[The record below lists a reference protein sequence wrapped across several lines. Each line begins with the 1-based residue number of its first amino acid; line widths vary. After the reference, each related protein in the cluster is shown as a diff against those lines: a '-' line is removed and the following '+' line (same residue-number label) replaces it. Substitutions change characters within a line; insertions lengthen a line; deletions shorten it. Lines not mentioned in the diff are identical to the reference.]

1 MKKLTY
7 LLLTTLLITS
17 ACNNNNEKTDFSSP
31 KSLFVDQITSHTAG
45 VISITSSIKLKLAK
59 NWGDS
64 LAGKIIEKSIFAFS
78 PKLEGKTFWQDNRT
92 IVFEPTKNLTSG
104 QVFQTTVDL
113 KALFPNNTSDKENFK
128 FEFQTLIQNFEV
140 KTSGIRFYSKK
151 DLTKVK
157 VEGQLQT
164 ADYAGFDT
172 IKKMITAKQ
181 GGTSLKITWNGTVG
195 NNQYKFTVENITRG
209 ETPIPVELRVSGAPI
224 GLSKSEDLEIEIPS
238 LSDYKVVSS
247 QIKRGKENY
256 ISVLF
261 SDPLSEKQDLN
272 GLVEFSNLS
281 SRPRTVININ
291 ELKIYPT
298 STIENQAD
306 LVINMAIKNIAGFK
320 LKEDYT
326 ATLQF
331 TQSKPEVKLV
341 ETSNKAIMPNSKGLV
356 LPFEAVGLNAVDIT
370 VIKIYETNILQ
381 HLQINDLS
389 GDYQLRR
396 VGKPIVQKTVYLNTS
411 GVTNLNSWNRFTL
424 DLEDIISTEPGA
436 IYQIKIGFKKKHS
449 IFFCAN
455 TQDEEAIE
463 ELPDDW
469 GAQDEASYWDSYE
482 YYDYDYDWEQR
493 DNPCS
498 NSYYG
503 SSRSVSKTLFA
514 SDLGIIAKNR
524 EGGNLQ
530 IFITNLLST
539 NPIEGVTVQLFDY
552 QQQLIAESKTDT
564 EGKATLVPDGRP
576 FIVVAKKDR
585 QTGYLKL
592 DDGSSLSLSNFDV
605 SGVSITNGLKGFL
618 YGERGVWRPAD
629 TIHLGFILEDI
640 DNDVPQKHPVVMEL
654 YNPTGQLASRK
665 VSSNAIGNMY
675 RFDFIT
681 PTDAPTGRWQAKAKV
696 GGATFTKTVK
706 IETIK
711 PNRLKVKL
719 EFDQQKFTA
728 NSQYV
733 KGNLNVRWLTGATAG
748 NLNAEYELLFSPITT
763 KFKNYPNY
771 NFDDESK
778 DFYSERTMVYQ
789 GKVNADGYAKI
800 NINLGNV
807 EDAPGALSAKFYGKV
822 YEQGGDFSISSVT
835 VPYYPF
841 SSFVGIKAPDGD
853 KRGILL
859 TDEDHTIRIAT
870 VDSEGNPVSRNN
882 VKIELYKLDWKW
894 WWDSSYDNI
903 SSYVGNSYSEAVQT
917 TTVSTR
923 NGEGSWKLK
932 IDYPEWGRYYV
943 KVTDSHS
950 GHSSGQI
957 VYLDWPGWAGKA
969 KRGDLDGAAMLDFSI
984 EKEEYKVGDQIT
996 LSIPTT
1002 QGNRL
1007 LVSLESGSKILE
1019 TFWVK
1024 TEESNTNVTFEAT
1037 NEMAPNVYVNLTM
1050 IQPHGQEK
1058 NDLPIR
1064 LYGVQSI
1071 KVVDATTVLKPIIK
1085 MPNELRPEQKFS
1097 IEVSENTG
1105 KPMSYTIAMVDEGLL
1120 DITNYKTPD
1129 PWSSF
1134 FRREALGVKTWD
1146 VYDDVM
1152 GAFSGEMRHLL
1163 AIGGDGE
1170 LEAKEQKEA
1179 NRFKPVVKFLGP
1191 FNLKAGESKTHTIRM
1206 PQYIG
1211 SVKTMVVAS
1220 TKGAF
1225 GMADKVTPVKQPLM
1239 ILATLPRVAGPGEQM
1254 KLPVNVFALADNV
1267 KNVSL
1272 SVEVSGELALNGKKT
1287 ASIKFNKAGDQVV
1300 YFDITTKKTLGIGRV
1315 KVTAK
1320 SGKLEASYDIE
1331 LNIIPRNPAITAI
1344 QDKVISAN
1352 ENWKLAY
1359 KPVGIL
1365 GQNTATIEI
1374 SSMPS
1379 LNIEQRLNYLIQY
1392 PHGCIEQ
1399 TTSAVF
1405 AQLYLNKL
1413 MRLPENKQ
1421 TKIQKNIEAGIARL
1435 NSFQLS
1441 SGGFSYW
1448 PGNTY
1453 ANAWGTNYAG
1463 HFMVEAKKAGYA
1475 VSEGIISNWIN
1486 YQKQRANSWSKS
1498 STDNNDDLIQS
1509 YRLYTLALAGSPA
1522 KGAMN
1527 RMRENDNISL
1537 SAKWRLAL
1545 AYAVAGL
1552 DKQAIKLI
1560 EGLSEAEP
1568 GSNTSNYRNSFGS
1581 STRDQAMILE
1591 TLLALN
1597 QKEKAFELLMELAKK
1612 MGDKNNWMSTQTT
1625 AYSFIAIAKYA
1636 DKFKLDEA
1644 TNVTVNI
1651 AGTNSTVNGSD
1662 FINQVSLANADKI
1675 STIDITN
1682 NGAAPIFARLIS
1694 AGTPIEGNEEAIT
1707 RNIKLK
1713 VNYIDMNGNSVNVNK
1728 LAQGSNF
1735 KAKVTIS
1742 NPGQKGIYNELA
1754 LTQIFPSGWEIINTR
1769 LDGSETA
1776 NSEATYMDIRDDR
1789 VMHYFD
1795 LDPNQTKTFTV
1806 LLNASYKG
1814 RYYLPSISVGAMYD
1828 NSIFAS
1834 KVGRWVD
1841 VVGK

>member
-1 MKKLTY
+1 MKILIN
-7 LLLTTLLITS
+7 LLIATLFITL
-17 ACNNNNEKTDFSSP
+17 ACTKDSNKADFSSP
-31 KSLFVDQITSHTAG
+31 KSLFVDQVTSHTAG
-45 VISITSSIKLKLAK
+45 VISITSTIKLKLAK

-64 LAGKIIEKSIFAFS
+64 LTGKTIEKSIFGFS

-92 IVFEPTKNLTSG
+92 IVFEPAKNLTSG

-113 KALFPNNTSDKENFK
+113 KALFPNNTGNKETFK
-128 FEFQTLIQNFEV
+128 FEFQTLVQNFDV
-140 KTSGIRFYSKK
+140 KTNGIRFYSKK
-151 DLTKVK
+151 DLTKIK

-164 ADYAGFDT
+164 ADFAMFDN

-181 GGTSLKITWNGTVG
+181 GSTSLKITWNGSVG
-195 NNQYKFTVENITRG
+195 NNQYKFTIENIIRG
-209 ETPIPVELRVSGAPI
+209 ESPIPVELIISGVPI
-224 GLSKSEDLEIEIPS
+224 GLSKSEELEIDIPS

-261 SDPLSEKQDLN
+261 SDPLSENQNLN

-298 STIENQAD
+298 STIENEAN

-341 ETSNKAIMPNSKGLV
+341 DNSNKAIMPNSKGLV

-370 VIKIYETNILQ
+370 VVKIYEDNILQ
-381 HLQINDLS
+381 YLQVNNLS

-396 VGKPIVQKTVYLNTS
+396 VGKPIVQKTIPLNTS
-411 GVTNLNSWNRFTL
+411 GVTDLNSWNRFTL
-424 DLEDIISTEPGA
+424 DLEEIISTEPGA

-455 TQDEEAIE
+455 TEDEEAIE

-469 GAQDEASYWDSYE
+469 GAQDEVSYWDSYE
-482 YYDYDYDWEQR
+482 YYYDYNYDWEQR

-498 NSYYG
+498 SSYYG
-503 SSRSVSKTLFA
+503 NSRSVSKTLFA
-514 SDLGIIAKNR
+514 SDLGIIAKSR
-524 EGGNLQ
+524 EGGKVHV
-530 IFITNLLST
+530 FITNLLNT
-539 NPIEGVTVQLFDY
+539 EPIDGVSVEIYNY
-552 QQQLIAESKTDT
+552 QQQLIAQTKTNG
-564 EGKATLVPDGRP
+564 EGKAELVPDGIP
-576 FIVVAKKDR
+576 FVIVAKKDH
-585 QTGYLKL
+585 QSGYLKL

-605 SGVSITNGLKGFL
+605 SGTNIKNGLKGFL

-629 TIHLGFILEDI
+629 TVHIGFILEDLA
-640 DNDVPQKHPVVMEL
+640 NEVPQKHPVVMEL
-654 YNPTGQLASRK
+654 YNPTGQLVSRK
-665 VSSNAIGNMY
+665 VSSNAFGNMY

-681 PTDAPTGRWQAKAKV
+681 AVDAPTGNWQAKAKV
-696 GGATFTKTVK
+696 GGATFSKTVK

-719 EFDQQKFTA
+719 EFDKEKFTA
-728 NSQYV
+728 NDRYV
-733 KGNLNVRWLTGATAG
+733 DGDLNVRWFTGANAG
-748 NLNAEYELLFSPITT
+748 NLKAEYEMIMTPITT
-763 KFKNYPNY
+763 KFKKYPNY
-771 NFDDESK
+771 SFDDESK
-778 DFYSERTMVYQ
+778 DFYSERSMVYQ
-789 GKVNADGYAKI
+789 GRLNGDGYAKVPI
-800 NINLGNV
+800 DLGNR
-807 EDAPGALSAKFYGKV
+807 DNAPGALNVKLYGKV
-822 YEQGGDFSISSVT
+822 YEEGGDFSISSVT

-841 SSFVGIKAPDGD
+841 NSFVGVKVPEGD

-859 TDEDHTIRIAT
+859 TDEDHVIRIAT
-870 VDSEGNPVSRNN
+870 VDSEGNPVSKNN
-882 VKIELYKLDWKW
+882 IKVELYKLDWKW
-894 WWDSSYDNI
+894 WWDNSYDNI
-903 SSYVGNSYSEAVQT
+903 SYASNSYQEAVQT
-917 TTVSTR
+917 SSISTR
-923 NGEGSWKLK
+923 NGEGTWKLR

-943 KVTDSHS
+943 KVTDPSS
-950 GHSSGQI
+950 GHSSGS
-957 VYLDWPGWAGKA
+957 VLYLDWPGWAAKA
-969 KRGDLDGAAMLDFSI
+969 KRGDLDGAAMLDFAI
-984 EKEEYKVGDQIT
+984 EKEEYKVGEQIT
-996 LSIPTT
+996 ISIPTT
-1002 QGNRL
+1002 EGNRL
-1007 LVSLESGSKILE
+1007 LVSLESGSKVLE

-1024 TEESNTNVTFEAT
+1024 TEKGNTNVAFEAT
-1037 NEMAPNVYVNLTM
+1037 SEMAPNVYANLTM

-1064 LYGVQSI
+1064 LYGVKSI
-1071 KVVDATTVLKPIIK
+1071 KVVDASTVLKPIIK
-1085 MPNELRPEQKFS
+1085 MPNELRPEQKFT
-1097 IEVSENTG
+1097 IEVSESTG
-1105 KPMSYTIAMVDEGLL
+1105 KEMSYTIAMVDEGLL
-1120 DITNYKTPD
+1120 DITNYKTPN

-1152 GAFSGEMRHLL
+1152 GAFSGEMKHLL
-1163 AIGGDGE
+1163 AIGGDGA
-1170 LEAKEQKEA
+1170 LEQKEQKEA

-1191 FNLKAGESKTHTIRM
+1191 FNLKSGDSQKHTIIM

-1211 SVKTMVVAS
+1211 SVKTMVIAS

-1239 ILATLPRVAGPGEQM
+1239 ILATLPRVAGPSEQM
-1254 KLPVNVFALADNV
+1254 KLPVNVFVLADNV

-1272 SVEVSGELALNGKKT
+1272 TVETSGGLVVKGKKT
-1287 ASIKFNKAGDQVV
+1287 KSVSFSKAGDQVV
-1300 YFDITTKKTLGIGRV
+1300 YFDISTKAALGIGKV

-1331 LNIIPRNPAITAI
+1331 LNVIPRNPAITII
-1344 QDKVISAN
+1344 QDKVINASEHWN
-1352 ENWKLAY
+1352 MEY

-1365 GQNTATIEI
+1365 GQNTASIEI

-1379 LNIEQRLNYLIQY
+1379 LNIEQRLNYLIRY

-1413 MRLPENKQ
+1413 MRLPEGKQ
-1421 TKIQKNIEAGIARL
+1421 TEVQKNIEAGITRL

-1475 VSEGIISNWIN
+1475 VSEGMVSSWIN
-1486 YQKQRANSWSKS
+1486 YQKQQANAWSKS
-1498 STDNNDDLIQS
+1498 SSDQNDDLVQS

-1527 RMRENDNISL
+1527 RMRENSNISL

-1552 DKQAIKLI
+1552 DKQAMKLI
-1560 EGLSEAEP
+1560 DNLSEVETDE
-1568 GSNTSNYRNSFGS
+1568 NTLKYRNSFGS
-1581 STRDQAMILE
+1581 TTRDQAMVLE
-1591 TLLALN
+1591 TLLELD
-1597 QKEKAFELLMELAKK
+1597 QQEESFELLMKIAQK
-1612 MGDKNNWMSTQTT
+1612 MGDKNQWMSTQTT

-1636 DKFKLDEA
+1636 NKFKLGEA
-1644 TNVTVNI
+1644 TNVTLNI
-1651 AGTNSTVNGSD
+1651 AGTSSTVNGTD
-1662 FINQVSLANADKI
+1662 FINQVSLTNADKI
-1675 STIDITN
+1675 SAIDITN

-1694 AGTPIEGNEEAIT
+1694 SGTPIEGNEKSIA

-1713 VNYIDMNGNSVNVNK
+1713 VAYKDMNGNFIDVNK
-1728 LAQGSNF
+1728 LPQGSNF
-1735 KAKVTIS
+1735 KAEVTIS
-1742 NPGQKGIYNELA
+1742 NPGQKGVYNELA

-1776 NSEATYMDIRDDR
+1776 NSEVTYMDIRDDR

-1795 LDPNQTKTFTV
+1795 LNPNQTKSFTV
-1806 LLNASYKG
+1806 LLNATYKG

-1828 NSIFAS
+1828 NSVFAN
-1834 KVGRWVD
+1834 KAGRWVN
-1841 VVGK
+1841 VVGE